1 LRHWRI
7 GTSTT
12 ETAILRK
19 FELWGAQFT
28 QGIVYNPLDMPEELP
43 KLRPVNM
50 QWVQWQG
57 QQVLSLQDPLR
68 LGEGSLMV
76 PRPIA
81 PLLGLMDGTRDLDGL
96 RTGFL
101 LHTGVQLLPSQV
113 ESIVDRL
120 DENCLLDSQR
130 FRDAME
136 QALRDYR
143 SGPFREPA
151 LAGAGYPDDGAALR
165 STLDDYCQKVGQT
178 VGQKVGVNGVEPS
191 GDVLGLISPHIDYH
205 RGWQTYAETWQPA
218 QRAVREAEL
227 VIILGTD
234 HSGSSGSLTLTRQ
247 DYATPWGSM
256 PTDVQIVDRLAEILG
271 EGNAFAEEVHHVG
284 EHSIELASVWLHYY
298 AGGQPKRLL
307 PILCG
312 HHESLLNSE
321 GPEATRVW
329 EALSYL
335 SNVAKQQNT
344 LVVAAGDL
352 SHMGP
357 AFGDPL
363 PLDPASKARIRSTDE
378 AWLGVACSGDVD
390 RLTGHLLEHG
400 DPTRIC
406 GSAPIHYMMAILQNA
421 QGQVVAYEQ
430 CPADEE
436 FGSLV
441 SIAGVLYSN

>member
-1 LRHWRI
+1 
-7 GTSTT
+7 
-12 ETAILRK
+12 
-19 FELWGAQFT
+19 
-28 QGIVYNPLDMPEELP
+28 
-43 KLRPVNM
+43 
-50 QWVQWQG
+50 
-57 QQVLSLQDPLR
+57 LQDPLR
-68 LGEGSLMV
+68 LGDGGLMV
-76 PRPIA
+76 PRHIA
-81 PLLGLMDGTRDLDGL
+81 PLLGLMDGTRDLNGL

-113 ESIVDRL
+113 QSIVEML

-130 FRDAME
+130 FRDALK
-136 QALRDYR
+136 QILLNYR
-143 SGPFREPA
+143 SSPFREPA

-165 STLDDYCQKVGQT
+165 STLDDYCKK

-191 GDVLGLISPHIDYH
+191 GVVGLISPHIDYQ

-218 QRAVREAEL
+218 QQAVGEADL

-247 DYATPWGSM
+247 DYATPWGPM
-256 PTDVQIVDRLAEILG
+256 RTDVQIVDRLAEILG
-271 EGNAFAEEVHHVG
+271 EDNAFAEEVHHVG
-284 EHSIELASVWLHYY
+284 EHSIELAAVWVHYY

-312 HHESLLNSE
+312 HHEALLDSE

-344 LVVAAGDL
+344 VVVAAGDL
-352 SHMGP
+352 SHVGP

-363 PLDPASKARIRSTDE
+363 PLDPAGKARIRSTDE
-378 AWLGVACSGDVD
+378 TWLEVACSGDSS

-421 QGQVVAYEQ
+421 QGRVVAYEQ

-441 SIAGVLYSN
+441 SIAGVLYSA

>member
-1 LRHWRI
+1 
-7 GTSTT
+7 
-12 ETAILRK
+12 
-19 FELWGAQFT
+19 
-28 QGIVYNPLDMPEELP
+28 
-43 KLRPVNM
+43 LRPVNM

-57 QQVLSLQDPLR
+57 QEVLSLQDPLR
-68 LGEGSLMV
+68 LGDGSLMV

-81 PLLGLMDGTRDLDGL
+81 PLLGLMDGTRDLNGL

-101 LHTGVQLLPSQV
+101 LRTGVQLLPSQV
-113 ESIVDRL
+113 ESIVEKL
-120 DENCLLDSQR
+120 DENLLLDSHR

-136 QALRDYR
+136 HALLDYR
-143 SGPFREPA
+143 SSPFREPA

-165 STLDDYCQKVGQT
+165 STLDDYCQKA
-178 VGQKVGVNGVEPS
+178 GVNGADPS
-191 GDVLGLISPHIDYH
+191 GGVLGLISPHIDYH
-205 RGWQTYAETWQPA
+205 RGWQTYAEAWHPA
-218 QRAVREAEL
+218 RRAVREADL

-256 PTDVQIVDRLAEILG
+256 PTDVPIVDRLAEILG
-271 EGNAFAEEVHHVG
+271 EDNAFAEEVHHVG

-312 HHESLLNSE
+312 HHEALLGSD

-335 SNVAKQQNT
+335 SDVAKQQNT

-363 PLDPASKARIRSTDE
+363 PLDPAGKASIRSTDE
-378 AWLGVACSGDVD
+378 TWLEVACSGDSS
-390 RLTGHLLEHG
+390 RLTSHLLEHG

-406 GSAPIHYMMAILQNA
+406 GSAPIHYMIAILQNA
-421 QGQVVAYEQ
+421 QGQVVAYDQ

-441 SIAGVLYSN
+441 SIAGVLYSA